1 MLHPIN
7 IWPLGV
13 NTMQENLLQ
22 EVGINAGLVVSGLFG
37 SLLTIKKGASARLG
51 SIAVSISTGVG
62 SANYLTP
69 VVVDSLS
76 IDNQNLTFGIAFIL
90 GFLGLSGI
98 EYAIKKFVPDAE
110 EVVPP
115 TRNRLNRKKNTNR
128 KRTVR
133 KR

>member
-1 MLHPIN
+1 M
-7 IWPLGV
+7 GV
-13 NTMQENLLQ
+13 TIMPTNLLQ

-98 EYAIKKFVPDAE
+98 EYAIKRFMPDAE
-110 EVVPP
+110 ESVPVK
-115 TRNRLNRKKNTNR
+115 RRLTRKKPTAR
-128 KRTVR
+128 KKTVR
-133 KR
+133 KK